1 MIFKLLFL
9 NIMIIKK
16 LNNNSIIN
24 KIIITTKK
32 YKAQNKY
39 PLKMNKN
46 LCLPINNK
54 EINCKKMSH
63 KQHLKRIIPNSN

>member
-46 LCLPINNK
+46 LCLPINKK

-63 KQHLKRIIPNSN
+63 KQHLKRIIPNIN